1 MSSLGVIHANELME
15 MGQLVV
21 LGQFLSAVDMTRG
34 GFSKQLIDFI
44 WMEKIDLFHAALIS
58 CCSRDSFLN

>member
-1 MSSLGVIHANELME
+1 